1 MRQKRTIFILLALI
15 FFIQTGCYYYHQFQ
29 IKELRG
35 NEAKVIK
42 LLKNGNYLV
51 TGGYV
56 KLYRK
61 LLKKKYP
68 EKGEDW
74 YEMKTIYFLLVEY
87 LDGNCEVRPE
97 IVKEVKELK
106 RK

>member
-56 KLYRK
+56 KLYKK

-68 EKGEDW
+68 KESNDW
-74 YEMKTIYFLLVEY
+74 YEMKARYFLLVEY

-97 IVKEVKELK
+97 IVKKVEELK